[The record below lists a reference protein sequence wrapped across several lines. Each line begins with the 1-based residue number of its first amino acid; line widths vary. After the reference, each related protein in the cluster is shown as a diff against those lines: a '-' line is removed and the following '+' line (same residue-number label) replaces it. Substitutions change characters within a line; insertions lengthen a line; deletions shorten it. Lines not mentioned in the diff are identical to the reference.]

1 MNNTRSLLVL
11 PLLTLSLLAKQPAL
25 ADLISPHITAADEFE
40 EPVSPNTDYYGSGVG
55 GRAAEASTL
64 RFEGERLADD
74 GHYEEAI
81 KKLSKAV
88 QLDPGDGTTHVLYA
102 RAMSG
107 RLKNQV
113 RTTGSIK
120 QEDLMAVL
128 REWKMILRHDADAI
142 DQSEAKAELRTLAK
156 VQKRLKEGEIAP
168 ESNRLA
174 THYHSL

>member
-1 MNNTRSLLVL
+1 MIKPSHLLVL
-11 PLLTLSLLAKQPAL
+11 SFLSLSLLAKQPAL
-25 ADLISPHITAADEFE
+25 ADLISPHITAADEIE
-40 EPVSPNTDYYGSGVG
+40 DPVTPNAELYGTGVG

-64 RFEGERLADD
+64 RFEGERLSDD
-74 GHYEEAI
+74 GHYEQAI
-81 KKLSKAV
+81 TKLAKAV

-107 RLKNQV
+107 RLKNQI

-120 QEDLMAVL
+120 QEDLVAVL

-156 VQKRLKEGEIAP
+156 VQKRLREGEIAP

-174 THYHSL
+174 SHYHSL